1 MLSLAVW
8 GMERLSKLEFRKPGF
23 QVSLSC
29 WCAVWWWATQF
40 PPLDSWCSSLE
51 SLSMPHTAR
60 LSIKPG
66 DYLLSD
72 SQKCRFHMT
81 YPSLLC
87 CWQVFWFHRNSSL
100 LNTVKF
106 SKGFLVHYEF
116 HFTDWGASG
125 DPKGQGLMAL
135 EEWWKDLNLSV
146 PTTSLCLSS
155 TSISN

>member
-1 MLSLAVW
+1 MIPKLNNPFIGQVEHQESRGGHWVAHHHTAHQQL
-8 GMERLSKLEFRKPGF
+8 RLTWKPGF
-23 QVSLSC
+23 LN
-29 WCAVWWWATQF
+29 
-40 PPLDSWCSSLE
+40 SSLE